1 MHLMRLI
8 TLIAVLLAWLPRAS
22 AAEGGTRVFVLIVA
36 NNGSYDG
43 SRPALRFA
51 DDDGVRYR
59 ELFGLYSDD
68 IELYTVMDADTQQ
81 TFADAVT
88 STRLPKRSEVTQGLA
103 RTFEKIRAAKAAGVR
118 TVFYFIYSGHGDVRD
133 GVGFVHLLD
142 APLSRQD
149 LYAEV
154 IEASPADVNH
164 VVIDACNAYF
174 MVASRGKGA
183 KAAGDYAGLVRT
195 LVSRE
200 SLDAHPNTG
209 VVLATTTAAEV
220 HEWSRVEAGVCSHE
234 LRTAMSGAADA
245 NGDGAVSYDE
255 VAAFLAAANG
265 GVPDPKARVQALTRP
280 PRQNLAEPF
289 VRVTSGGSA
298 AVFPKDW
305 QGRFYVE
312 DDRRVRYADLN
323 KSAGQDLTVQLVPRP
338 TYYVRVGDRE
348 YRLRETG
355 AGSSHDLG
363 MTAAEPISVAARGSA
378 EDQLDAHLF
387 AIPYDVEYARGF
399 AQARALADDPL
410 AVAMSA
416 PEPPPPDRLQPWKIG
431 ALAVGGSTAIA
442 ALVLEVMAR
451 HNSELYR
458 DTAGSDEDVR
468 ALRERADTQ
477 HDAAVVLGAVAGG
490 ALLTAGGMYLY
501 QWLAD
506 D

>member
-1 MHLMRLI
+1 MQMI
-8 TLIAVLLAWLPRAS
+8 LLALLAFALPAV
-22 AAEGGTRVFVLIVA
+22 AGAEAPPRVFVTIVA

-43 SRPALRFA
+43 SRPPLRFA

-59 ELFGLYSDD
+59 ELFSLFSRDVD
-68 IELYTVMDADTQQ
+68 LYTVMDPDTQS
-81 TFADAVT
+81 TFADAVA
-88 STRLPKRSEVTQGLA
+88 SARLPKHADILAGLA
-103 RTFEKIRAAKAAGVR
+103 RTFDKIRAAKAEGLR
-118 TVFYFIYSGHGDVRD
+118 TAFYFIYSGHGDVRD

-142 APLSRQD
+142 GPLSRQD
-149 LYAEV
+149 LYSQV

-164 VVIDACNAYF
+164 VVVDACNAYF
-174 MVASRGKGA
+174 MVAARGKNA
-183 KAAGDYAGLVRT
+183 KRAGDYAGLVKT

-220 HEWSRVEAGVCSHE
+220 HEWSRVEAGVFSHE

-289 VRVTSGGSA
+289 VRVSSGGSA

-323 KSAGQDLTVQLVPRP
+323 KSAGQDLTLQLVPRP
-338 TYYVRVGDRE
+338 TYYVRAADRE
-348 YRLRETG
+348 YRLRQTS
-355 AGSSHDLG
+355 AGSSHDLS
-363 MTAAEPISVAARGSA
+363 MTPAEPISVAARGSA

-442 ALVLEVMAR
+442 AIVLEIMAR
-451 HNSELYR
+451 HNSELFR
-458 DTAGSDEDVR
+458 DTAGSNEDVR

-477 HDAAVVLGAVAGG
+477 HDVAVVLGAVAGG
-490 ALLTAGGMYLY
+490 ALLSAGGMYLY

>member
-1 MHLMRLI
+1 MRLV
-8 TLIAVLLAWLPRAS
+8 TLILALALLPRA
-22 AAEGGTRVFVLIVA
+22 ALADEGTRVFVIIVA
-36 NNGSYDG
+36 NNNSYDG
-43 SRPALRFA
+43 SRPPLRFA

-59 ELFGLYSDD
+59 ELFELFSRDV
-68 IELYTVMDADTQQ
+68 ELYTVMDPDTQQ
-81 TFADAVT
+81 TFPDAV
-88 STRLPKRSEVTQGLA
+88 STARLPKRAEIRAGLA
-103 RTFEKIRAAKAAGVR
+103 RAFEKIRAAKAEGVR
-118 TVFYFIYSGHGDVRD
+118 TALYFIYSGHGDIRD

-142 APLSRQD
+142 GPLSRQD

-154 IEASPADVNH
+154 IEPSPADVNH
-164 VVIDACNAYF
+164 VVVDACNAYF

-183 KAAGDYAGLVRT
+183 KAAGDYAGLVKT

-220 HEWSRVEAGVCSHE
+220 HEWSRVEAGVFSHE

-289 VRVTSGGSA
+289 VRVTSQGSA

-305 QGRFYVE
+305 QGRFYIE
-312 DDRRVRYADLN
+312 DDRRVRYADIN
-323 KSAGQDLTVQLVPRP
+323 KAAGQDLTLRLVPRP
-338 TYYVRVGDRE
+338 TYYVRGGDRE
-348 YRLRETG
+348 YRLRDVN

-363 MTAAEPISVAARGSA
+363 ATAAEPISVAARGSA
-378 EDQLDAHLF
+378 DDQLDAHLF
-387 AIPYDVEYARGF
+387 AIPYDGEYARGF

-410 AVAMSA
+410 AVAMAA

-442 ALVLEVMAR
+442 AIVLEVMAR

-458 DTAGSDEDVR
+458 DSAGSREDVR

-490 ALLTAGGMYLY
+490 ALLSAGGMYLY
-501 QWLAD
+501 DWLVD

>member
-1 MHLMRLI
+1 MG
-8 TLIAVLLAWLPRAS
+8 AALLALLLSPAGARA
-22 AAEGGTRVFVLIVA
+22 AGDTRVFVTIVA

-59 ELFGLYSDD
+59 ELFGLYSRDV
-68 IELYTVMDADTQQ
+68 ELYTVMDAETQQ
-81 TFADAVT
+81 TFADQVGSA
-88 STRLPKRSEVTQGLA
+88 RLPKREELFAGLS
-103 RTFEKIRAAKAAGVR
+103 RTFEAIRAAKAAGSR

-142 APLSRQD
+142 GRLTRQD
-149 LYAEV
+149 LYAKV

-164 VVIDACNAYF
+164 VVVDACNAYF
-174 MVASRGKGA
+174 MVASRGRGA
-183 KAAGDYAGLVRT
+183 KQAGDYTGLVKN

-220 HEWSRVEAGVCSHE
+220 HEWSRVEAGVFSHE

-245 NGDGAVSYDE
+245 NGDGSVSYDE

-289 VRVTSGGSA
+289 VRVTKSGSA

-305 QGRFYVE
+305 HGRFYIE

-323 KSAGQDLTVQLVPRP
+323 KPVGQELTLQLVPRP
-338 TYYVRVGDRE
+338 TYYVRASDRE
-348 YRLRETG
+348 YRLRE
-355 AGSSHDLG
+355 ASDGSSHDLG
-363 MTAAEPISVAARGSA
+363 VTPAEPISVAARGSA
-378 EDQLDAHLF
+378 EDQLDANLF
-387 AIPYDVEYARGF
+387 AIPYDDKYAHGF

-410 AVAMSA
+410 AVTMTA
-416 PEPPPPDRLQPWKIG
+416 PEPPPPDRLKPWKIG
-431 ALAVGGSTAIA
+431 AFAVAGSTAIA
-442 ALVLEVMAR
+442 ATVFELMAR
-451 HNSELYR
+451 HNAGLYR
-458 DTAGSDEDVR
+458 DTAGSREDVR

-490 ALLTAGGMYLY
+490 ALLGAGGMYLY
-501 QWLAD
+501 EWLTED
-506 D
+506 